1 MNPEYSV
8 SSISEYITIVAERIP
23 EEDVNVDPAHF
34 IQAFHF
40 QGEPN
45 KPHGFPFKFSIQR
58 VSQNRKPPYLL
69 IYFTDESKD
78 EKFSETRKRLE
89 KRTGI
94 KGKNFDKIKF
104 AVVKRSSYSKP
115 TYLEDGTATPILLF
129 SYNRLTCHQMI
140 YYGTLLLTMTTF
152 LALTMLIGRD

>member
-8 SSISEYITIVAERIP
+8 ASISDYITLVAERIP

-45 KPHGFPFKFSIQR
+45 KPHGFPFKFSIRR
-58 VSQNRKPPYLL
+58 VSQFFNFFLKKETTLCML
-69 IYFTDESKD
+69 VYFTDESQD

-94 KGKNFDKIKF
+94 RGKNFDKIKF
-104 AVVKRSSYSKP
+104 AVVRRSSYAKP
-115 TYLEDGTATPILLF
+115 TYLEDGMTTLALPF
-129 SYNRLTCHQMI
+129 SCNRLTVI
-140 YYGTLLLTMTTF
+140 
-152 LALTMLIGRD
+152 R